1 MRCYVKKMKNKFE
14 IHITGDGKTNKVQ
27 CKGKGK
33 LLLDGLEN
41 FIVSLLNCGVS
52 VEMIMNEVTHAIER
66 SNTETKVIK
75 TDKKGIE
82 QAIEELLKD

>member
-1 MRCYVKKMKNKFE
+1 MILEKKWRKN
-14 IHITGDGKTNKVQ
+14 
-27 CKGKGK
+27 
-33 LLLDGLEN
+33 N
-41 FIVSLLNCGVS
+41 FQ
-52 VEMIMNEVTHAIER
+52 R

>member
-1 MRCYVKKMKNKFE
+1 MKSKFE
-14 IHITGDGKTNKVQ
+14 IHITGNGRNNQVQ
-27 CKGKGK
+27 LKGKGK
-33 LLLDGLEN
+33 LLLDGLES
-41 FIVSLLNCGVS
+41 FIVALLNCGAS

-82 QAIEELLKD
+82 QMLKELLED

>member
-1 MRCYVKKMKNKFE
+1 MKSKFE

-33 LLLDGLEN
+33 LLLDGLES
-41 FIVSLLNCGVS
+41 FIAALLYSGAS
-52 VEMIMNEVTHAIER
+52 VEMIMNEVTHAIQR

-75 TDKKGIE
+75 IDKEGLE

>member
-1 MRCYVKKMKNKFE
+1 MKSKFE
-14 IHITGDGKTNKVQ
+14 IHITGDGRNNQ
-27 CKGKGK
+27 DQLKGKGK
-33 LLLDGLEN
+33 LLLDGLES
-41 FIVSLLNCGVS
+41 FIVVLLNCGAS

-82 QAIEELLKD
+82 QMLKELLED

>member
-1 MRCYVKKMKNKFE
+1 MKSKFE
-14 IHITGDGKTNKVQ
+14 IHITGDGRDNQVQ
-27 CKGKGK
+27 LKGKGK
-33 LLLDGLEN
+33 LLLDGLES
-41 FIVSLLNCGVS
+41 FIVALLNCGAS

-82 QAIEELLKD
+82 QMLKELLED